1 MRAYCA
7 INVRHDDFSLFWS
20 FALADR
26 MELATPNVSRSFD
39 NRGRDNF
46 NGWSSVFRRT
56 AFA

>member
-7 INVRHDDFSLFWS
+7 INVWHDDFSLFWS

-39 NRGRDNF
+39 NRGRNNF

>member
-26 MELATPNVSRSFD
+26 MELATPVIGGEIN
-39 NRGRDNF
+39 N
-46 NGWSSVFRRT
+46 
-56 AFA
+56 